1 MGSLRKLVDGYQRFQ
16 KHYFSEQGREL
27 YKELAVGQHPDT
39 MVIACSDSRVDPA
52 LVLDCKPGD
61 LFVVR
66 NVANLV
72 PPYETGGLHHGV
84 SAALEFAVN
93 ILEVTNVIVL
103 GHHQCGG
110 IKALLDDNPAHQGG
124 FIKPWMNMAKRAA
137 DRVKAEHFTTEQE
150 KTCQCEM
157 AGILLSLEN
166 LHTFPFI
173 QTRLDQ
179 KKLRLHGWYFDVVSG
194 EMLAHDP
201 AQGKFTALISAPAA
215 LID

>member
-16 KHYFSEQGREL
+16 KHYFSERGREL

-93 ILEVTNVIVL
+93 ILEVTNIIVL

-137 DRVKAEHFTTEQE
+137 DRVKAGHFATEQE
-150 KTCQCEM
+150 KPATASWQVSCFLWKTCLPFRSFRPGWIRKSCACM
-157 AGILLSLEN
+157 AGILTLSAVKCW
-166 LHTFPFI
+166 PMI
-173 QTRLDQ
+173 RL
-179 KKLRLHGWYFDVVSG
+179 KRSSPRWPRHLRRS
-194 EMLAHDP
+194 
-201 AQGKFTALISAPAA
+201 
-215 LID
+215 